1 MLIFIFFLTFIR
13 LRILDVKTDVLGV
26 DKNSML
32 LVLYYVGT
40 KCIFKLK
47 YLRLKVSFPS
57 RVIYFEIFQNRDGK
71 IFPFELAKEGYETR
85 IRQFLSIPRIGIE
98 TALVD

>member
-1 MLIFIFFLTFIR
+1 MLIIIFFLTIIR
-13 LRILDVKTDVLGV
+13 LRILGVKTDVPGV

-47 YLRLKVSFPS
+47 HLRLKVLFPS
-57 RVIYFEIFQNRDGK
+57 RVIYFEIFQN
-71 IFPFELAKEGYETR
+71 
-85 IRQFLSIPRIGIE
+85 
-98 TALVD
+98 